1 MNKRLA
7 IALGS
12 YAILIAIA
20 SLTLHGKI
28 LQGSLLLFAALIAK
42 TLIAWK
48 AGW

>member
-20 SLTLHGKI
+20 CLTLDGKI
-28 LQGSLLLFAALIAK
+28 LQGAVLLFAALIAK